1 MLFKKSYIILILFI
15 LFTGCTNEK
24 NITKPSIN
32 TQKITTNDNE
42 MDEFGDEFSEDIK
55 KTKDDPLKQYN
66 IIMTDFNDA
75 FYTNIFKPVATGYA
89 TITPLEVRKSV
100 QNFFHN
106 ILFPLRFVNN
116 ILQTKFKN
124 ATEETSRF
132 IINSTIGFLGFFD
145 IAKNEFKIKPH
156 NEDFGQTLGYWGVK
170 SGYPIVLP
178 FLGPSN
184 MRDML
189 SQYPDAYLNPINYH
203 KNSNVK
209 TLLPIYKNINNGS
222 LTLDKYETLT
232 KDAIKLYPFLQD
244 VYEQHRTKLI
254 KE

>member
-1 MLFKKSYIILILFI
+1 MPAGSELLIL
-15 LFTGCTNEK
+15 L
-24 NITKPSIN
+24 
-32 TQKITTNDNE
+32 
-42 MDEFGDEFSEDIK
+42 
-55 KTKDDPLKQYN
+55 
-66 IIMTDFNDA
+66 II
-75 FYTNIFKPVATGYA
+75 
-89 TITPLEVRKSV
+89 SV
-100 QNFFHN
+100 LW
-106 ILFPLRFVNN
+106 IWTV
-116 ILQTKFKN
+116 I
-124 ATEETSRF
+124 
-132 IINSTIGFLGFFD
+132 D

-189 SQYPDAYLNPINYH
+189 SQYPDGYLNPINYH

-222 LTLDKYETLT
+222 LTLGEYGTLK

-244 VYEQHRTKLI
+244 VYEQHRTTLI